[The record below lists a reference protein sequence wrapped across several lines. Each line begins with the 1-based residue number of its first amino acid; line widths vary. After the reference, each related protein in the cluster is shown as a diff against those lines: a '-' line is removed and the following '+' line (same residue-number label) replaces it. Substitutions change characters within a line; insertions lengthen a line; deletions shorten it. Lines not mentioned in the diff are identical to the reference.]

1 MNPAMHALPLLLI
14 EDHEVLREL
23 ISDCLTQA
31 GYQVVA
37 VDCAE
42 SLAEVKPVQWFA
54 AILDINLPGE
64 DGLSLAKR
72 LRTAQPNLRI
82 AMLTARNAVQDRV
95 TAYDVGADV
104 YLNKPFEAEELL
116 AILTSWAKRQKQSL
130 QQQMACRLLREKLL
144 LDCDSATCEVT
155 AGEARVLQQF
165 ALAPDHQLAYWQL
178 LELLNWPMDDENLHR
193 LRNKMYKLR
202 KKIASLTQDQNAI
215 KALRGDG
222 YKLNI
227 PIIII

>member
-1 MNPAMHALPLLLI
+1 MNSMMYPFPVLLI
-14 EDHEVLREL
+14 EDHEALREL
-23 ISDCLTQA
+23 IRDCLNEA
-31 GYQVVA
+31 GYLVEA
-37 VDCAE
+37 IDCAE
-42 SLAEVKPVQWFA
+42 ALAEIKPVEWFA

-72 LRTAQPNLRI
+72 LRTVHPNLRI

-116 AILTSWAKRQKQSL
+116 AVLTSWAKRQKHNVQEK
-130 QQQMACRLLREKLL
+130 ACCLSREKLL
-144 LDCDSATCEVT
+144 LSYGSFTCKIT
-155 AGEARVLQQF
+155 AGEAIVLQQF
-165 ALAPDHQLAYWQL
+165 ALATNHQLAYWQI
-178 LELLNWPMDDENLHR
+178 LELLDWPMDDENLHR

-202 KKIASLTQDQNAI
+202 KKIAILMQDQNAV

-227 PIIII
+227 PLIIT